1 MDIVSCPIKNGDRF
15 SKSYVHVCQTVA
27 AVKVMLCSSSNRCP
41 KRGAYRDPLGAAP
54 DGDADALAGM
64 LLAVLSLERLS
75 QAQAAPEWLEEAM
88 KPVVRSHC
96 WR

>member
-1 MDIVSCPIKNGDRF
+1 MFHKLCTRLPDSSCYQ
-15 SKSYVHVCQTVA
+15 SHVVFLIQSLPRTA
-27 AVKVMLCSSSNRCP
+27 P
-41 KRGAYRDPLGAAP
+41 KRGADRDLGAAP